1 MQLRA
6 CVATSLAAMALCSCP
21 PPADASTAWQPPAPQ
36 AAPNA
41 DEMDKLTAPIA
52 LYPDALVAQMLMCAQ
67 NPKQVKEVDAWIK
80 ANPTLQ
86 GTAAQE
92 AAQAKG
98 FEACF
103 IALVP
108 FPQVM
113 NMMATQLDWTT
124 KLGQAFAA
132 DKKPVFDS
140 IQRLRAKAKATG
152 NLVTTEQQ
160 EVVVKPSSSGGEIIV
175 IQPANP
181 QIVYVPQYNTTTV
194 YTQPPPPAGSTAGAA
209 LVGFTAGVIIGA
221 AVNDHN
227 DYYYGWG
234 YHGGS
239 CSSEGWDEYSN
250 YRQDMANDR
259 QEAIN
264 SNQGQRQ
271 DSRTQNQGQRQDSM
285 TQNQEQRQQN
295 AGAAAGG
302 QSAGTQSAAKRPAP
316 SAGTQATTARPA
328 PSAGATKY
336 ESGTKARAESARGQA
351 STGGRSGGARGGG
364 GRR

>member
-1 MQLRA
+1 MQYRVR
-6 CVATSLAAMALCSCP
+6 VATSLAAMALSACAFPSL
-21 PPADASTAWQPPAPQ
+21 AGASLAWQPPAPQ
-36 AAPNA
+36 AAPSA

-52 LYPDALVAQMLMCAQ
+52 LYPDALIAQMLMCAQ

-80 ANPTLQ
+80 SNATIQ

-98 FEACF
+98 FEASF

-152 NLVTTEQQ
+152 NLVSTPQQ

-209 LVGFTAGVIIGA
+209 LVGFTTGVIIGA

-259 QEAIN
+259 QQAIS

-271 DSRTQNQGQRQDSM
+271 DSRTQNQGQRQDTL
-285 TQNQEQRQQN
+285 TQNQGQRQQN
-295 AGAAAGG
+295 AAAASAGA
-302 QSAGTQSAAKRPAP
+302 QSANAQNAAARTTPAT
-316 SAGTQATTARPA
+316 S
-328 PSAGATKY
+328 ATKY
-336 ESGTKARAESARGQA
+336 ESGNKARAESARGQ
-351 STGGRSGGARGGG
+351 SSMGTRSGGARSGGG